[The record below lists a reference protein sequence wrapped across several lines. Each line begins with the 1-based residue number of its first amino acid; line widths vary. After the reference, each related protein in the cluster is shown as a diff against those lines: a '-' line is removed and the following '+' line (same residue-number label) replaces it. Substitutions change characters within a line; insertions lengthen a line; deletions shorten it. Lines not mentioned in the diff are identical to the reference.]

1 MAIHGLLRSALLF
14 YLKLVIDSKNNNFI
28 INPYEPCVQNKL
40 VKVKAMTG
48 VWHVDD
54 LKVLHKDPFE
64 VTKFSQNLSKI
75 YGNKLEVHRGKIY
88 DYIGM
93 GLDYSETR
101 VVKFPMIK

>member
-64 VTKFSQNLSKI
+64 VTKFDKYLCII
-75 YGNKLEVHRGKIY
+75 YGNKPNLHRGKIH
-88 DYIGM
+88 DYLGM
-93 GLDYSETR
+93 GFYYS
-101 VVKFPMIK
+101 